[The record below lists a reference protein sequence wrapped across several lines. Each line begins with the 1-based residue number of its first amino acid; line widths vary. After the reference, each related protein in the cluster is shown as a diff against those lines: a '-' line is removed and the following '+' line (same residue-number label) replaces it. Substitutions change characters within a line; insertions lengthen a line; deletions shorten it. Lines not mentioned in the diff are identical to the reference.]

1 MPGTSD
7 QLRAI
12 LYQRTNELAERLKQE
27 QSDEGRVSPLSQ
39 LQLTGEEWGGHE
51 SVQSYL
57 QMLEQ
62 DDDIEAYDIYEDFTE
77 GDE

>member
-1 MPGTSD
+1 M
-7 QLRAI
+7 

-27 QSDEGRVSPLSQ
+27 QSDERRESPVSQ

-51 SVQSYL
+51 SVQTYL

-62 DDDIEAYDIYEDFTE
+62 DDDIEAYDIYEVFTE
-77 GDE
+77 GDD